1 MGAQF
6 TAEAGPSL
14 SLPEQIRENCKEESY
29 EMVTKLN
36 SGDEAIGVGGQV
48 QCVQSPQ
55 LLGLVASL
63 SALMLQIK
71 RVADGERNA
80 AELQAIK
87 ESLLEIESNLHSDN
101 SRVFQDS
108 VMVHMQ
114 HIQQGLSQ
122 MGNLTAFMTS
132 A

>member
-1 MGAQF
+1 MTRRSLLHHLTF
-6 TAEAGPSL
+6 SAGPSL
-14 SLPEQIRENCKEESY
+14 SMPEHIRENCKDESY
-29 EMVTKLN
+29 EIVTKLN
-36 SGDEAIGVGGQV
+36 SAEELPGGMRG
-48 QCVQSPQ
+48 VQSPQ

-101 SRVFQDS
+101 SRVFQVTES
-108 VMVHMQ
+108 
-114 HIQQGLSQ
+114 
-122 MGNLTAFMTS
+122 F
-132 A
+132 